1 MGNEGRQ
8 QIPTR
13 VELMERVEA
22 AWAALD
28 RALIDLDAHQLS
40 IAPAGG
46 GWSIKDH
53 LAHLAVWI
61 ESAVALLSGTSR
73 PEAMGV
79 DLALW
84 DGGSED
90 EINAAIE
97 RNWSDRAPADV
108 LAAVRTAQ
116 AHLRELISAMDDDDL
131 ARPYSHFQPD
141 ARPYNP
147 NPVVGWI
154 SGNTFE
160 HVEMHLPSIAALRN
174 EVI

>member
-1 MGNEGRQ
+1 MDNDARQ
-8 QIPTR
+8 QFPTR
-13 VELMERVEA
+13 VELMERVEV

-61 ESAVALLSGTSR
+61 ESAAAILSGRSR

-79 DLALW
+79 DPATW
-84 DGGSED
+84 ETGDED
-90 EINAAIE
+90 AINAAIE
-97 RNWSDRAPADV
+97 QDWSDRAPADV
-108 LAAVRTAQ
+108 LAALRTGQAQ
-116 AHLRELISAMDDDDL
+116 LRELISAMDDDDL

-141 ARPYNP
+141 APPYNP
-147 NPVVGWI
+147 DPVVGWI
-154 SGNTFE
+154 AGNTFE
-160 HVEMHLPSIAALRN
+160 HVEMHLPSIAALRA
-174 EVI
+174 EVN